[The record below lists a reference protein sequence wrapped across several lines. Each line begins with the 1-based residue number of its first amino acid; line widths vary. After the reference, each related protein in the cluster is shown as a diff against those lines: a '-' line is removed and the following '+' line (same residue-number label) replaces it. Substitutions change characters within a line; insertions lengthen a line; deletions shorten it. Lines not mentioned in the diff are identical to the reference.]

1 MTTMP
6 DLRARLAREATDRH
20 RPDSTAYRSLST
32 AAVGRLAGELKA
44 TLGHI
49 ERTALEMEIV
59 PERYARNMTTL
70 SVADQHRLL
79 SCTACITGVGG
90 LGGHVAEILARI
102 GVGRL
107 RLVDGDRF
115 EDSNLNRQRFADITR
130 LGQSKVTAAREQI
143 AAINPA
149 VEVAALAERL
159 TADNGPTLL
168 GDADIAV
175 DCLDTLQARRD
186 LQAACR
192 EKQIPMVSAAVA
204 GVSGQITVI
213 HPGDQG
219 LAALYGDLAAAPDRG
234 AETTLGNLPYAVT
247 MLASLECSETVK
259 TLLGRDSTLHGR
271 LLIFDLEDLSFEVI
285 QLAG

>member
-1 MTTMP
+1 MP
-6 DLRARLAREATDRH
+6 DLRAHLAREATDRR
-20 RPDSTAYRSLST
+20 RPDGTIYRSLST
-32 AAVGRLAGELKA
+32 AAAGRLAGELKA
-44 TLGHI
+44 ALRHI
-49 ERTALEMEIV
+49 ERTALGMGIL

-70 SVADQHRLL
+70 SLEDQQRLL
-79 SCTACITGVGG
+79 GCTACIVGVGG
-90 LGGHVAEILARI
+90 LGGHVAEILARL

-115 EDSNLNRQRFADITR
+115 EDSNLNRQRFADMAS
-130 LGQSKVTAAREQI
+130 LGQSKVAAAREQI

-149 VEVAALAERL
+149 LEVVTLAERL
-159 TADNGPTLL
+159 TTDNGPALL
-168 GDADIAV
+168 GDADIAL

-192 EKQIPMVSAAVA
+192 NAKIPMVSAAVA
-204 GVSGQITVI
+204 GVSGQIAVI
-213 HPGDQG
+213 HPQDQG

-247 MLASLECSETVK
+247 MLASLECSEAVK
-259 TLLGRDSTLHGR
+259 TLLGKDSALHGR